1 MLTKVPK
8 SSLPSSE
15 MTSENIVL
23 INGGNNT
30 DSSVIVYEQARDFLS
45 APRCFAVIEFQLQT
59 HGAIELDS
67 DNEYEGIE
75 YDEMG
80 RMTEVGVFVMNDAE
94 GFSAEE
100 EEEEEEWQEGVQSE
114 GQHVLI
120 SLANQRIEMLV
131 DSIHIAGSYV
141 ARSAREALVAFLDNQ
156 DSAEP

>member
-15 MTSENIVL
+15 VTSENIVL

-80 RMTEVGVFVMNDAE
+80 RMTEVGVFVINDAE

-100 EEEEEEWQEGVQSE
+100 EWQEDVQSE

-141 ARSAREALVAFLDNQ
+141 ARSAREALIAFLDNQ

>member
-8 SSLPSSE
+8 SPLPSSE
-15 MTSENIVL
+15 ITSENIVL

-30 DSSVIVYEQARDFLS
+30 DSSIIVYEQARDFLS

-80 RMTEVGVFVMNDAE
+80 RMTEVGVFVINDAE

-100 EEEEEEWQEGVQSE
+100 EWQEDVQSE

-141 ARSAREALVAFLDNQ
+141 ARSAREALIAFLDNQ

>member
-15 MTSENIVL
+15 ITSENIVL
-23 INGGNNT
+23 INGSNNT

-45 APRCFAVIEFQLQT
+45 APRCFAVIEFQLQA

-94 GFSAEE
+94 GLSA
-100 EEEEEEWQEGVQSE
+100 EEEWQEDVRSE

-141 ARSAREALVAFLDNQ
+141 ARSAREGLIAFLDNQ

>member
-8 SSLPSSE
+8 SSHPSSE
-15 MTSENIVL
+15 ITSENIVL
-23 INGGNNT
+23 ISGGNNT
-30 DSSVIVYEQARDFLS
+30 DSSIIVYEQARDFLS

-80 RMTEVGVFVMNDAE
+80 RMTEVGVFVINDAE
-94 GFSAEE
+94 GFS
-100 EEEEEEWQEGVQSE
+100 EEEEWQEDVQRE

-141 ARSAREALVAFLDNQ
+141 ARSAREALIAFLDNQ

>member
-15 MTSENIVL
+15 ITSENIVL

-80 RMTEVGVFVMNDAE
+80 RMTEVGVFVINDAE
-94 GFSAEE
+94 RFSA
-100 EEEEEEWQEGVQSE
+100 EEEWQEGVQSE

>member
-15 MTSENIVL
+15 ITSENIVL

-100 EEEEEEWQEGVQSE
+100 EWQESVQSE

>member
-1 MLTKVPK
+1 M
-8 SSLPSSE
+8 
-15 MTSENIVL
+15 
-23 INGGNNT
+23 
-30 DSSVIVYEQARDFLS
+30 YEQARDFLS

-67 DNEYEGIE
+67 DNEYERIE

-100 EEEEEEWQEGVQSE
+100 DEWQEDVQSE

-156 DSAEP
+156 DSADP

>member
-80 RMTEVGVFVMNDAE
+80 RMTEVGVFVINDAE
-94 GFSAEE
+94 GFSA
-100 EEEEEEWQEGVQSE
+100 EEEWQEGVQSE

-120 SLANQRIEMLV
+120 SLANQRTEMLV

-141 ARSAREALVAFLDNQ
+141 ARSAREALIAFLDNQ